1 MKKMKTEYS
10 LIPDLSITIFTKDN
24 KVFFEI
30 SGFSDATE
38 AEAYALL
45 QHQTLN
51 LPQKQ
56 DIPHTIH

>member
-1 MKKMKTEYS
+1 MKTDYN

-30 SGFSDATE
+30 SGFDNATE

-51 LPQKQ
+51 LPQKP
-56 DIPHTIH
+56 DVTHTIH